1 MNIKLILNL
10 NFRLIHIYTIYHLF
24 SFKFKKKNS
33 DYYSLLIAV

>member
-1 MNIKLILNL
+1 MDIKLILNL
-10 NFRLIHIYTIYHLF
+10 EFRVIHIYTIYHLF